1 MVDSGKD
8 KEKEGTFLAQ
18 TSVVC
23 RYSGVQD
30 FVRRNNSVAYLVL
43 NVLSILYYETSFR
56 YLPSF
61 SKFLIP
67 NALPNLVIYF

>member
-8 KEKEGTFLAQ
+8 KEKEGAFLAQ

-30 FVRRNNSVAYLVL
+30 FVRRNNLVVYVVL
-43 NVLSILYYETSFR
+43 NVLSIYIMKLVSDTC
-56 YLPSF
+56 LH
-61 SKFLIP
+61 FL
-67 NALPNLVIYF
+67 NS